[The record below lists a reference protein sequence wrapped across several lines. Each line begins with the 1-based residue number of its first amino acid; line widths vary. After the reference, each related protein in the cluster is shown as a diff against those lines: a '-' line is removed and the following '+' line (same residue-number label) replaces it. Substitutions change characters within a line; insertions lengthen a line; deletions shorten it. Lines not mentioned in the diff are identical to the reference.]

1 MTNDRPNRQRP
12 KPFEK
17 VNPKKKTVISN
28 EYGHQNLPGS
38 LDNGGGTGVSER
50 PHFDYDYYDE
60 NDDQFI
66 GKIRAQVSGVE
77 WSLHRKG
84 KWKDVVNQN
93 NITLF
98 VQVGDAPRLTT
109 LIINLCSCFCLF
121 LPFLLLSIQVKVILH
136 GNGNIECLDQGN
148 FPHPLQC
155 KKFISC
161 AKVDA
166 GGLIGWEY
174 TCPRGL
180 SYDPVGGICNWAAGL
195 GCKEN

>member
-1 MTNDRPNRQRP
+1 M
-12 KPFEK
+12 
-17 VNPKKKTVISN
+17 
-28 EYGHQNLPGS
+28 
-38 LDNGGGTGVSER
+38 
-50 PHFDYDYYDE
+50 
-60 NDDQFI
+60 
-66 GKIRAQVSGVE
+66 
-77 WSLHRKG
+77 
-84 KWKDVVNQN
+84 
-93 NITLF
+93 
-98 VQVGDAPRLTT
+98 
-109 LIINLCSCFCLF
+109 INLR
-121 LPFLLLSIQVKVILH
+121 LLLLLFQVKVILH

-161 AKVDA
+161 AKMET